1 MGLNLE
7 ALAKA
12 LRISV
17 EFTDEDRSRV
27 KEMRENGLGLSS
39 VREEII
45 AGKILR
51 RIKELV
57 DKVDVLK

>member
-7 ALAKA
+7 ALARA
-12 LRISV
+12 LKVST
-17 EFTDEDRSRV
+17 EFSDEDRKRV
-27 KEMRENGLGLSS
+27 KEMREHGIGLDSA
-39 VREEII
+39 RDEII

-57 DKVDVLK
+57 DKADVLK

>member
-12 LRISV
+12 LKIST
-17 EFTDEDRSRV
+17 EFSDEDRKRI
-27 KEMRENGLGLSS
+27 KEMRENGIGLYSA
-39 VREEII
+39 RDEIF
-45 AGKILR
+45 AGKILK

-57 DKVDVLK
+57 EKVEG